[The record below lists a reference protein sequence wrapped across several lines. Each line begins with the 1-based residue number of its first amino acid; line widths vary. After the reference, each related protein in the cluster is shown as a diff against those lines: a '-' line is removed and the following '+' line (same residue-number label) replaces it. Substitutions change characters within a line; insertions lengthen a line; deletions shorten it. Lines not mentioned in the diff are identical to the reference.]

1 MSTEKRSGTAF
12 VGGLA
17 GKTPHLYFVLAEP
30 DEQGNLAEPD
40 EQGNV
45 VIVNVTTH
53 AAGKDA
59 TVILQS
65 GDHPFVR
72 HPSSVYYA
80 SAKTAPWPSIRKG
93 LDEGLIVQKESLG
106 DALLDRIRRGGLDSP
121 FTPRKI
127 KAALR
132 QALGL

>member
-12 VGGLA
+12 EGGLA
-17 GKTPHLYFVLAEP
+17 GKTPHLYFVLTEP
-30 DEQGNLAEPD
+30 DEQGD
-40 EQGNV
+40 V
-45 VIVNVTTH
+45 VIVNITTH

-72 HPSSVYYA
+72 YPSSVYYA
-80 SAKTAPWPSIRKG
+80 LAKTAPWPAIRKG

-106 DALLDRIRRGGLDSP
+106 DAVLDRVRRGGLASP

-132 QALGL
+132 QALDM